1 MCASAGDIAKIGEL
15 IDADPEAPVEVNLG
29 DMAVS
34 CGDFSCKCSMPENA
48 RASLVSG
55 TWDPIAGLI
64 DAEAEIAETASKLP
78 YFK

>member
-1 MCASAGDIAKIGEL
+1 
-15 IDADPEAPVEVNLG
+15 
-29 DMAVS
+29 
-34 CGDFSCKCSMPENA
+34 MPENA